1 MDTLSF
7 VVAGLMV
14 YVAVAVFFIGMAYRV
29 YNWYSTPR
37 ANIRLGM
44 FPQPKTGFGKTL
56 KTVTDSIFFPQ
67 VLDVEPIMWV
77 TAITFHI
84 AGLLIFFGHLR
95 LIKEFTPIVSA
106 LGKEN
111 MDTLAY
117 LTGGGFGIIVTVA
130 ALYYLIRRFKSPY
143 KELSVPEDYLLLVLI
158 LLVITLGNH
167 LRLTSHLDV
176 SVYRNYVQSVLLFR
190 PSFDPALAASSA
202 KWSLVIHVFLA
213 NLLLMYFPFS
223 KLTHMIGAFII
234 NRRRSD

>member
-1 MDTLSF
+1 MDALSF
-7 VVAGLMV
+7 LISGPMV
-14 YVAVAVFFIGMAYRV
+14 YLALAVFFAGMTYRV
-29 YNWYSTPR
+29 YSWYSTPK

-44 FPQPKTGFGKTL
+44 FPQPTTGFGKTM

-67 VLDVEPIMWV
+67 VLDVEPMMWT
-77 TAITFHI
+77 TAIVFHI
-84 AGLLIFFGHLR
+84 AGLMIFFGHLR
-95 LIKEFTPIVSA
+95 LIQEVTPLVNA

-111 MDTLAY
+111 MDTLA
-117 LTGGGFGIIVTVA
+117 LVTGGGFGIIITVA
-130 ALYYLIRRFKSPY
+130 ALYLLFRRFKTPY

-176 SVYRNYVQSVLLFR
+176 SVYRDYVQSILLFR
-190 PSFDPALAASSA
+190 PSFDAALAGSSA
-202 KWSLVIHVFLA
+202 KWSLLIHVFLA
-213 NLLLMYFPFS
+213 NVLLMYFPFS